1 MITSRAKPIASP
13 MKLIAENPI
22 LHRRNP
28 RRMLNKIISIFEKY
42 AYTIRNEMFD

>member
-1 MITSRAKPIASP
+1 MITSRKKLIVSPI
-13 MKLIAENPI
+13 KLIAENPT

-42 AYTIRNEMFD
+42 DYTITNEILD